1 MVLARM
7 EMAHAALIIVPA
19 KKALLCAI
27 LWHAISHLD
36 CITTPGTAGDLAAVT
51 SCADVLTI
59 LCSAEDIRSPN
70 KVLTTCKAS
79 HLDECDAFDDSL
91 RPFVHEWVCR
101 D

>member
-51 SCADVLTI
+51 NCADVLTI
-59 LCSAEDIRSPN
+59 LSSAEDIRSPN

-79 HLDECDAFDDSL
+79 QYNALFCVSEDLD
-91 RPFVHEWVCR
+91 RR
-101 D
+101 

>member
-70 KVLTTCKAS
+70 KVLTTCTAS
-79 HLDECDAFDDSL
+79 QYNALSCVSEDLD
-91 RPFVHEWVCR
+91 RR
-101 D
+101 